1 MTTSHSS
8 LRFLAAGLGSG
19 WLPVAPGTW
28 GSLASLLPA
37 WAIVHYSGYV
47 LLLIGSMAVLLL
59 GCAVCAQLGPMLTEA
74 DPAWIVIDEWAG
86 QWLCLGLCAPFV
98 GAGLA
103 GLAAS
108 FAAFRLFDV
117 WKPWPVSALEHKG
130 PAWWGIMVDDVMA
143 GLMGGACVVAVAWFV
158 QGGMA

>member
-1 MTTSHSS
+1 MTTSHDG

-37 WAIVHYSGYV
+37 WAVVHYAGYGV
-47 LLLIGSMAVLLL
+47 LLAGSLMLLLL
-59 GCAVCAQLGPMLTEA
+59 GCVVCACLGPALISH

-86 QWLCLGLCAPFV
+86 QWLCLGLCAPFL
-98 GAGLA
+98 GTGMT

-117 WKPWPVSALEHKG
+117 WKPWPVSVLEHKG
-130 PAWWGIMVDDVMA
+130 PAWWGIMVDDMVA
-143 GLMGGACVVAVAWFV
+143 GLMGGAATAGIVAAIRS
-158 QGGMA
+158 GI